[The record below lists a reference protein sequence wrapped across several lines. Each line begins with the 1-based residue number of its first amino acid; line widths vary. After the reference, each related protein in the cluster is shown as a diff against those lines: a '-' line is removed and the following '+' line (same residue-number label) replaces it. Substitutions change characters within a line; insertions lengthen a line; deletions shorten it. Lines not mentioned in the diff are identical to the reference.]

1 MICLIKGQYRVK
13 VNDFKKVVAQEE
25 EVDPTSE
32 GPSDGWCG
40 RSMEVSEIC
49 RRPDKLKAN
58 QLTTSSQEIKIIP

>member
-1 MICLIKGQYRVK
+1 MK

-40 RSMEVSEIC
+40 MFVAMSPLNGSGKNCSPSVTIFQKHGSFRNLQKT
-49 RRPDKLKAN
+49 R
-58 QLTTSSQEIKIIP
+58 